1 MVPLVWKKKG
11 IMITNEYEALT
22 KEAQD
27 FQSEVERTLRP
38 IIARNHGKFTYRE
51 MAYLIME
58 STALVAA
65 EQAICW
71 AVGERKRRN
80 PTGGKS

>member
-1 MVPLVWKKKG
+1 
-11 IMITNEYEALT
+11 MITNEYEALT

-27 FQSEVERTLRP
+27 FQKEVEIALRP
-38 IIARNHGKFTYRE
+38 IVARNHGRFTYRE

-58 STALVAA
+58 STSLVAA

-71 AVGERKRRN
+71 AVGEKRRRS
-80 PTGGKS
+80 GVKS